1 MPESNAPRP
10 RPAAAPA
17 HAAGQP
23 DGVGTGAAGNEHADS
38 GQRLSPPLIDRER
51 ARTLKRVLLRYL
63 KRHRPQPEAPPPA
76 PPPPPRR
83 GGSYAWVLP
92 LLRAIPVLLAGAF
105 LFSFWWDFDG
115 RVLPVGGWTFPLEG
129 LLRIVAVSGLIGF
142 FTNWLAIT
150 MLFRPRQRRPLLGQ
164 GLVPA
169 QRDRIAY
176 RLAQAVATDLLS
188 EDVIKEKIRASGM
201 IPRYRA
207 LAFTVVRDIAADP
220 DFRRDVKRLTS
231 NYAEDLLRRE
241 DVQERITQFTI
252 EQMHEYAGDG
262 LGGLALRTYRFL
274 NENDFRRRIEQ
285 AVKELPR
292 TLDSALD
299 GLDNILDRLPEA
311 LDERSEQIEEIATQ
325 AVLAFVEQLDVY
337 SMVLDKLQRYDEREL
352 EDLLWRTTNEQLNYI
367 KYLGSVL
374 GCLGGLVIWQPVFA
388 LLVFA
393 VVATLVLG
401 ADEALLRAKKS
412 AASEAPN

>member
-1 MPESNAPRP
+1 MPESNAPRSRSATAP
-10 RPAAAPA
+10 GPGGARDASAGAGPA
-17 HAAGQP
+17 
-23 DGVGTGAAGNEHADS
+23 
-38 GQRLSPPLIDRER
+38 PPLIDRER
-51 ARTLKRVLLRYL
+51 ARAVKRVLLRYL
-63 KRHRPQPEAPPPA
+63 KRHRPTPEAPPPA

-92 LLRAIPVLLAGAF
+92 VLRAIPLLLASAF
-105 LFSFWWDFDG
+105 VFSFWWDFDG
-115 RVLPVGGWTFPLEG
+115 LVFPIAGWTFPLEG

-220 DFRRDVKRLTS
+220 DFRHDVKRLTS

-299 GLDNILDRLPEA
+299 GLDNILDRLPDA

-393 VVATLVLG
+393 VVAALVLG
-401 ADEALLRAKKS
+401 ADAALLRAKNR
-412 AASEAPN
+412 AAFGGA

>member
-1 MPESNAPRP
+1 MM
-10 RPAAAPA
+10 
-17 HAAGQP
+17 
-23 DGVGTGAAGNEHADS
+23 
-38 GQRLSPPLIDRER
+38 
-51 ARTLKRVLLRYL
+51 KRVLLRYL

-83 GGSYAWVLP
+83 DGNYAWVLP
-92 LLRAIPVLLAGAF
+92 LLRAIPLVLAAAF

-115 RVLPVGGWTFPLEG
+115 RILPVAGWTFPLEG

-207 LAFTVVRDIAADP
+207 LAFSIVRDVAADP

-285 AVKELPR
+285 AVQELPR

-337 SMVLDKLQRYDEREL
+337 SMVSDKLRGYDEREL

-401 ADEALLRAKKS
+401 ADEALLRTR
-412 AASEAPN
+412 

>member
-1 MPESNAPRP
+1 MPATPPRVHRFAAGDPAPGWP
-10 RPAAAPA
+10 AAGAGLAAAPA
-17 HAAGQP
+17 SATGQGP
-23 DGVGTGAAGNEHADS
+23 
-38 GQRLSPPLIDRER
+38 SPPLIDRER

-83 GGSYAWVLP
+83 GGTYAWVLP
-92 LLRAIPVLLAGAF
+92 LLRAVPVALAAAF

-115 RVLPVGGWTFPLEG
+115 RVLSVAAWAFPLEG

-188 EDVIKEKIRASGM
+188 EEVIKDKIRASGM

-207 LAFTVVRDIAADP
+207 LAFTVVRDMVADP
-220 DFRRDVKRLTS
+220 DFRSDIKRLTS
-231 NYAEDLLRRE
+231 SYAEDVLRRK

-285 AVKELPR
+285 AVQELPR

-299 GLDNILDRLPEA
+299 GLDTVLDRLPEA

-337 SMVLDKLQRYDEREL
+337 SMVLDKLQGYDEREL

-393 VVATLVLG
+393 VVAALVLG
-401 ADEALLRAKKS
+401 ADEALLRART
-412 AASEAPN
+412 

>member
-1 MPESNAPRP
+1 MPPTPPRSHP
-10 RPAAAPA
+10 FAASGPVPGSPGDGAGPGAAAQASGP
-17 HAAGQP
+17 
-23 DGVGTGAAGNEHADS
+23 
-38 GQRLSPPLIDRER
+38 GQRPSPPLIDRER
-51 ARTLKRVLLRYL
+51 ARTMKRVLLRYL

-83 GGSYAWVLP
+83 DGSYAWVLP
-92 LLRAIPVLLAGAF
+92 LLRAIPLVLAAAF

-115 RVLPVGGWTFPLEG
+115 RTLPIAGWTFPLEG

-207 LAFTVVRDIAADP
+207 LAFTVVRDVAADP
-220 DFRRDVKRLTS
+220 DFRHDVKRLTS
-231 NYAEDLLRRE
+231 NYAEDLLRRA

-285 AVKELPR
+285 AVQELPR

-337 SMVLDKLQRYDEREL
+337 SMVLDKLRGYDEREL

-393 VVATLVLG
+393 VVAALVIG
-401 ADEALLRAKKS
+401 ADEALLRTRRSVPSGA
-412 AASEAPN
+412 